1 MKKLLP
7 SSIFVAALFLVAGC
21 GGSGTSSS
29 DSTAA
34 VNSETITSEV
44 PESPGIS
51 IEEAGR
57 NYVAAVTPTNC
68 AMTRT
73 GEVESSY
80 SMGNAQ
86 IDSAGLEEL
95 TGLFGEIAA
104 ARQTAVESLVRAEW
118 PASVKD
124 DIEQMAIF
132 WAGLQRS
139 EVAVSAATDIG
150 TWNEAIT
157 QWKDKG
163 STSDSGL
170 SKVIRIKLSLPEFSP
185 SECS

>member
-7 SSIFVAALFLVAGC
+7 SSIVLAALLLVAGC
-21 GGSGTSSS
+21 GGSSPSSS
-29 DSTAA
+29 DSTASK
-34 VNSETITSEV
+34 NSETLTSEA
-44 PESPGIS
+44 PQESGIS
-51 IEEAGR
+51 IEQAAR

-73 GEVESSY
+73 GEVERSY

-86 IDSAGLEEL
+86 IDSAGIEEL

-104 ARQTAVESLVRAEW
+104 ARQTAVESLVRADW
-118 PASVKD
+118 PASVRD
-124 DIEQMAIF
+124 DIEKMAIF

-157 QWKDKG
+157 QWKAKG